1 MEKFFFLSVTCQLLK
16 KKTKYNSNNGR
27 VINYR
32 FWFSP
37 TQRDKRS
44 YASRHQLHLCTLNQ
58 WNWKCFSWKSWNL
71 KSKSISLRKILYY
84 DSRNTTKQLV
94 LTRNV
99 GVTKLRRFDNSKLSM
114 WNFCHVI
121 NQVLQRIVLLTVS
134 Y

>member
-1 MEKFFFLSVTCQLLK
+1 MVVSSIIGFGFLLLK
-16 KKTKYNSNNGR
+16 ETNDLMLHD
-27 VINYR
+27 INYTCVPWTNEIENVFHEKVGTWKVNRYHYAR
-32 FWFSP
+32 FYTMIVETNS
-37 TQRDKRS
+37 
-44 YASRHQLHLCTLNQ
+44 
-58 WNWKCFSWKSWNL
+58 
-71 KSKSISLRKILYY
+71 
-84 DSRNTTKQLV
+84 TTKQLV